1 VRNQINVAYL
11 CAAVHRFKLSVS
23 LSMSTIAEDVEDMDT
38 LFNKITRYDY
48 HILQS
53 YLPESA

>member
-1 VRNQINVAYL
+1 
-11 CAAVHRFKLSVS
+11 
-23 LSMSTIAEDVEDMDT
+23 MSTIAEDVEDMDT

-53 YLPESA
+53 YLPESAWSAL